1 MNEDHAAAAALA
13 IERYIAGLRAEL
25 AVLKPTE
32 STELTRE
39 ISAML
44 IDAARED
51 PARAFAEMD
60 RLGKPSQ
67 LAAALLQ
74 ERGLAPGEGI
84 QAASW
89 WRMGVAAF
97 IDVFVGLALPV
108 AAAVA
113 YYAPAWQALFG
124 TTQPPENPGSRII
137 VLALVAG
144 ALMLSGLLAWRTWAP
159 WRVGGRSATPGMAL
173 AGVAV
178 VRIGGTRTVVRTADL
193 LASGLTAPTRTK
205 VSAGLTVT
213 LAALLLLWA
222 VWMVS
227 GGALDPAG
235 DAAVFRFAGPV
246 SSQQGQVEASAIDL
260 YTAATAPAEQRVWPP
275 IAENLDAA
283 AIEASFAQ
291 RFVPDSAAGSGSGG
305 YSMDGATNIKAG
317 VWTVAVTE
325 HQADGTDRPV
335 LLTYSLRVDWGTDG
349 QPRVTWLLTGYEPV
363 R

>member
-1 MNEDHAAAAALA
+1 MVIDRDVNEFPALA
-13 IERYIAGLRAEL
+13 LM
-25 AVLKPTE
+25 V
-32 STELTRE
+32 
-39 ISAML
+39 
-44 IDAARED
+44 
-51 PARAFAEMD
+51 RAFAEMD

-97 IDVFVGLALPV
+97 MDVFVGLA
-108 AAAVA
+108 
-113 YYAPAWQALFG
+113 
-124 TTQPPENPGSRII
+124 
-137 VLALVAG
+137 
-144 ALMLSGLLAWRTWAP
+144 
-159 WRVGGRSATPGMAL
+159 
-173 AGVAV
+173 
-178 VRIGGTRTVVRTADL
+178 RIGGTRTVVRTADL